1 MAFGMFQGIS
11 TVDGSQSPEGVLQQ
25 SAEALFNIGI
35 PLTAKADGPSIYAT
49 DSPGHSLSLSPEIVP
64 TVQKQPPLPGNSLPP
79 IAAVQQKDSLPPL
92 PPLQPTSG
100 DCLSPTALNP
110 ALPTTP
116 ERKRSMRNFRQV
128 SMGVYALWNDG
139 QN

>member
-11 TVDGSQSPEGVLQQ
+11 TVNGSQSPEGVLQQ

-35 PLTAKADGPSIYAT
+35 PLTAKPDGPSIYTT
-49 DSPGHSLSLSPEIVP
+49 DSPGHSLSLSPEIVS
-64 TVQKQPPLPGNSLPP
+64 TVQKQPPLPENSLPP
-79 IAAVQQKDSLPPL
+79 IAAVQQNDSLPPL
-92 PPLQPTSG
+92 QQPSG
-100 DCLSPTALNP
+100 DCLSRTALNP